1 MKKWCR
7 TFLLSCLLCLSLCT
21 LAQATDGE
29 TLRVGLKYGS
39 DAMSAANLQNYSAFG
54 GYALGYFDA
63 DGSFE
68 ELGALPQLYE
78 KITVTTDTTY
88 HVQLSGTFYDYDDAS
103 RTAAQYSGGFA
114 AYEDGAFYARAGS
127 YTSLSAARSAA
138 AQYGGTAVG
147 GSSTGV
153 TVIVTGT
160 DTILFEFDC
169 GGSENLGILPIET
182 REKTVTWF
190 RGYRYYGGFE
200 YQRVSGGNI
209 NVINVVDLEDY
220 VKCVIPWEM
229 SKDWPVEALKAQ
241 AVAARTYTLYR
252 IRGGGSANHPDA
264 DACDDHTCCKAYI
277 NAEQAAANWG
287 SMAVYYEE
295 KLARAVSETDG
306 EVILYDGAPILAVF
320 FSSADGSTQGAG
332 DVWMNDLP
340 YLQKVDSPETEELVP
355 NYYSVATFTAAEF
368 KSLILA
374 AKPDA
379 DLSGSPEGWIR
390 DIVRNDS
397 DYVASVTVGG
407 VKLRGNDLRTIL
419 SLRSPSFTVE
429 YKDNAFTFHVT
440 GYGHGVG
447 MSQYGANIL
456 AKQGL
461 SAEEIVQHYFSN
473 TTVGYYDG

>member
-1 MKKWCR
+1 MGRREEHALKQ
-7 TFLLSCLLCLSLCT
+7 LLRITILLIGLIWILAWAAAGRFDDTPNTQDGSESL
-21 LAQATDGE
+21 LPSGE
-29 TLRVGLKYGS
+29 IAAPGERDSAKTLRVQIQGEVQEMDMGTYL
-39 DAMSAANLQNYSAFG
+39 
-54 GYALGYFDA
+54 LGVLRA
-63 DGSFE
+63 EMPASFE
-68 ELGALPQLYE
+68 E
-78 KITVTTDTTY
+78 
-88 HVQLSGTFYDYDDAS
+88 
-103 RTAAQYSGGFA
+103 
-114 AYEDGAFYARAGS
+114 
-127 YTSLSAARSAA
+127 
-138 AQYGGTAVG
+138 
-147 GSSTGV
+147 
-153 TVIVTGT
+153 
-160 DTILFEFDC
+160 
-169 GGSENLGILPIET
+169 
-182 REKTVTWF
+182 
-190 RGYRYYGGFE
+190 
-200 YQRVSGGNI
+200 
-209 NVINVVDLEDY
+209 
-220 VKCVIPWEM
+220 
-229 SKDWPVEALKAQ
+229 EALKAQ
-241 AVAARTYTLYR
+241 AIAARTYTLYH

-332 DVWMNDLP
+332 DVWMSDLP

-429 YKDNAFTFHVT
+429 CKDNAFTFHVT

>member
-1 MKKWCR
+1 MGRREEHALKQ
-7 TFLLSCLLCLSLCT
+7 LLRITILLIGLIWI
-21 LAQATDGE
+21 LAWAAAGRFDDTPNTQDGSE
-29 TLRVGLKYGS
+29 SPLPSGEIAAPGERDSAKTLRVQIQGEVQEMDMGTYL
-39 DAMSAANLQNYSAFG
+39 
-54 GYALGYFDA
+54 LGVLRA
-63 DGSFE
+63 EMPASFE
-68 ELGALPQLYE
+68 E
-78 KITVTTDTTY
+78 
-88 HVQLSGTFYDYDDAS
+88 
-103 RTAAQYSGGFA
+103 
-114 AYEDGAFYARAGS
+114 
-127 YTSLSAARSAA
+127 
-138 AQYGGTAVG
+138 
-147 GSSTGV
+147 
-153 TVIVTGT
+153 
-160 DTILFEFDC
+160 
-169 GGSENLGILPIET
+169 
-182 REKTVTWF
+182 
-190 RGYRYYGGFE
+190 
-200 YQRVSGGNI
+200 
-209 NVINVVDLEDY
+209 
-220 VKCVIPWEM
+220 
-229 SKDWPVEALKAQ
+229 EALKAQ
-241 AVAARTYTLYR
+241 AIAARTYTLYR

-340 YLQKVDSPETEELVP
+340 YL
-355 NYYSVATFTAAEF
+355 
-368 KSLILA
+368 
-374 AKPDA
+374 
-379 DLSGSPEGWIR
+379 
-390 DIVRNDS
+390 
-397 DYVASVTVGG
+397 TVGG